1 VRFWSQLRSW
11 FSATLRRSRMESEMD
26 AELRFHIEA
35 RAEDLMRA
43 GVSREEAMR
52 RARVEFGGIERIKEE
67 GREAR
72 ATSLVDGFRGDIRFA
87 LRNLRKHALLSAI
100 VISTLALGL
109 GVSTAVFTFIDAT
122 ALRARVDKDPD
133 SFVGVYST
141 YTTDPANPGQPG
153 STTLEDYRALR
164 DHAQSLR
171 DVVAWRRVTS
181 PIGQNDSSETWVLLV
196 TCNFFRLYPL
206 NHPGLGRLL
215 DEGDCGAS
223 NPVVVLSETL
233 WRDRFAADPSV
244 IGKTVSFNG
253 QPVTVVGITP
263 SAFGGQIKGAQAWF
277 PYTLQPYLKLGPDF
291 LKAPNVPLLTVEG
304 RLNPGMSRAS
314 AASELALLARQ
325 QDLLHPLRKSAVTIT
340 NGSMLEEPEIHG
352 VVSLLVALT
361 MGVLTFVVLVVC
373 ANVTALLLS
382 RGDARRQEIAVRLAL
397 GATRPALVRML
408 LVETLVLASLA
419 GLVSL
424 YFAYRLPG
432 ILMHWLITGPV
443 NWPVYPDWRVFVYL
457 PAITLLAGTLAGF
470 APAIESLRVNLT
482 DALKGR
488 RNLLGGCGVIF
499 PFRDLLIAGQ
509 VAASLFLLVGAGLFL
524 RTHHQMIVASPGYET
539 RQVLIPSLFLRDTHE
554 FPQSWRT
561 FHSMLT
567 QRLQAVPGVQSVAY
581 ASEQPS
587 NGEGEPRSEHVQ
599 LAGQTIHRVNVNE
612 VSPELFTT
620 LGIPILVGR
629 GLQETDSPCGRSVCQ
644 VVVSEEFVKKV
655 TAPEDPLGMTLR
667 TSKGATLEIVGVARD
682 TSSALHGLPDSP
694 LIYEPWAPDAGPY
707 APIVRFSG
715 DSIAVGQAVT
725 AVLRA
730 GYPGAYVD
738 VRTIQSEIDGNLS
751 GFWHLEVLIAI
762 LGGVAVTLAVIGI
775 YGVISFAVS
784 RRTQEIGVRVALG
797 ARNKDIYSAVIK
809 SNLRPIVAG
818 MVVGESLALTGGW
831 ILSRVL
837 EHNSFMPLRSNDPVA
852 FTAVPILVAAAA
864 LFACYVPARR
874 AARVDPTVAL
884 KYE

>member
-1 VRFWSQLRSW
+1 VRFWNQLRSW
-11 FSATLRRSRMESEMD
+11 IQTTLHRSRMESEMD
-26 AELRFHIEA
+26 AELRFHIEE

-43 GVSREEAMR
+43 GVPFEEAMR
-52 RARVEFGGIERIKEE
+52 RARVEFGGIERVKEE

-72 ATSLVDGFRGDIRFA
+72 ATGLVDGFRGDIRFA

-100 VISTLALGL
+100 VITTLALGL

-133 SFVGVYST
+133 SFVRVYST
-141 YTTDPANPGQPG
+141 YTTDPANPSQPG
-153 STTLEDYRALR
+153 STTLEDYRAFR

-171 DVVAWRRVTS
+171 DVVAWRRVTA
-181 PIGQNDSSETWVLLV
+181 PLGHYDSSETWVLLV
-196 TCNFFRLYPL
+196 TCDFFRLYPL

-215 DEGDCGAS
+215 DESDCGTS

-253 QPVTVVGITP
+253 QAVTVVGVTP
-263 SAFGGQIKGAQAWF
+263 SAFAGQIKGAQAWF
-277 PYTLQPYLKLGPDF
+277 PYTLQPYLKLGPDL
-291 LKAPNVPLLTVEG
+291 LKAPDVPLLTVEG
-304 RLNPGMSRAS
+304 RLNPGMSRVG
-314 AASELALLARQ
+314 AASELSLLARQ
-325 QDLLHPLRKSAVTIT
+325 QDLLHPPRRSAVTIS

-352 VVSLLVALT
+352 IVSLLVALT
-361 MGVLTFVVLVVC
+361 MGVLIFVVVIVC

-382 RGDARRQEIAVRLAL
+382 RGDARRQEVGIRLAL

-408 LVETLVLASLA
+408 LMETLVLASLA
-419 GLVSL
+419 GLASL
-424 YFAYRLPG
+424 YFVYRLPG
-432 ILMHWLITGPV
+432 ILMHWLVIGPV

-457 PAITLLAGTLAGF
+457 AVITLLAGTLAGL
-470 APAIESLRVNLT
+470 APAVESLRVNLT

-488 RNLLGGCGVIF
+488 RNLLGGKGKEF
-499 PFRDLLIAGQ
+499 SFRDLLIAGQ
-509 VAASLFLLVGAGLFL
+509 VAASLFLLVGAGIFL
-524 RTHHQMIVASPGYET
+524 RAHHQMIAVGPGYET
-539 RQVLIPSLFLRDTHE
+539 RQVLIPSLSLRDSHE
-554 FPQSWRT
+554 FPQSWRR

-567 QRLQAVPGVQSVAY
+567 QRLQAVLGVQSVAY
-581 ASEQPS
+581 ASGQPS
-587 NGEGEPRSEHVQ
+587 NDEGEPRIENVQ
-599 LAGQTIHRVNVNE
+599 LAGQATRQVHVNE
-612 VSPELFTT
+612 VSPEFFAT
-620 LGIPILVGR
+620 LDIPILGGR
-629 GLQETDSPCGRSVCQ
+629 GLQETDSPCGRTVCQ
-644 VVVSEEFVKKV
+644 VVVSEEFVKEV
-655 TAPEDPLGMTLR
+655 MAPEDPLGMTLR

-715 DSIAVGQAVT
+715 DSVAVGQAVT
-725 AVLRA
+725 AALRED
-730 GYPGAYVD
+730 YPGAYVD
-738 VRTIQSEIDGNLS
+738 VRTIQSEIDGNLNS
-751 GFWHLEVLIAI
+751 FWHLEVLIAI
-762 LGGVAVTLAVIGI
+762 LGGVAVILAIIGI

-797 ARNKDIYSAVIK
+797 ARNKDIYSTVIK
-809 SNLRPIVAG
+809 SNVRPTVAG
-818 MVVGESLALTGGW
+818 MIVGESLALTGAW

-837 EHNSFMPLRSNDPVA
+837 ERNPFMPLRSNDPVA
-852 FTAVPILVAAAA
+852 FMAVPILVATAA

-874 AARVDPTVAL
+874 AARVDPNVAL